1 MTLEQHPI
9 WDQAALLGRLRGK
22 TDRVAKLINLY
33 LMDMPERMNTLSQQ
47 VEASDLVEVIASAHT
62 IKGVSANLGIV
73 RLQHKAAE
81 LEVAAKESHTEKV
94 QQGGERTQSLS
105 GIALTQVARPGF
117 QNPENSSPWF
127 PPALHDSECDSLS
140 RPLAVPAQK

>member
-33 LMDMPERMNTLSQQ
+33 LVDMPERMNTLSEQ
-47 VEASDLVEVIASAHT
+47 VQASDLVEVIASAHT

-73 RLQHKAAE
+73 RLQHKAEE
-81 LEVAAKESHTEKV
+81 LEIAAKASQTEK
-94 QQGGERTQSLS
+94 TASLLEEV
-105 GIALTQVARPGF
+105 AL
-117 QNPENSSPWF
+117 EYSK
-127 PPALHDSECDSLS
+127 SESELRAYLESL
-140 RPLAVPAQK
+140 